1 MTPTILDEI
10 LPEFVLDSCIQAAE
24 KSDAYRV
31 LHGAG
36 DGSYGFKYSW
46 MVYDS
51 CTDQKFS
58 EENFLL
64 LWSAIKPHI
73 KENVRIHRCYVNA
86 HTYGV
91 EDSIHDDDPDLE
103 RGLTVVVYL
112 CRSWYP
118 EWFGQTVFWE
128 RLDRMSHNEIIN
140 SVIPKRNRTLI
151 FDKTLPHCVA
161 PLSRRF
167 AGVRLTCMFKL
178 EVLDDNTNSNS

>member
-1 MTPTILDEI
+1 MSVQILDNI
-10 LPEFVLDSCIQAAE
+10 LSDEVLTTCTQEAE
-24 KSDAYRV
+24 LSASYRV

-51 CTDQKFS
+51 KNKNDKLDG
-58 EENFLL
+58 NFLS
-64 LWSAIKPHI
+64 LWNEISSHI
-73 KENVRIHRCYVNA
+73 PEKTRIHRCYVNA

-91 EDSIHDDDPDLE
+91 EDAIHEDDPDIE
-103 RGLTVVVYL
+103 QGLTVIVYL
-112 CRSWYP
+112 CSAWYP
-118 EWFGQTVFWE
+118 EWFGQTVFWDHI
-128 RLDRMSHNEIIN
+128 DRMNHNDIVQ
-140 SVIPKRNRTLI
+140 SVIPKPNRVLV

-178 EVLDDNTNSNS
+178 EVLDGDSSNNS